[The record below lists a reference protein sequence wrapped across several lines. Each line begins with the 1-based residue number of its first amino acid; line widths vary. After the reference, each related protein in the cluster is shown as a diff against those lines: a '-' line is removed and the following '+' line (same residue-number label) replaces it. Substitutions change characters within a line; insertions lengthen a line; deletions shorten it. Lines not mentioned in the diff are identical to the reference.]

1 MLTDYLEGHLQ
12 KSGVTLDEYRE
23 LCLRLLN
30 YGVLCRDES
39 QVEQQLYDRYVR
51 TADLVDEYL
60 EVVGIR
66 VLHDRRFAYVRLYP
80 PGASLPGMEDAHDQA
95 FTGGLRARLRQD
107 EVILLLALRQ
117 LYDKALREGQV
128 DEEGFVTESMEAIGI
143 AMRNNLGRSLP
154 EKITDRKRAFERLK
168 KLRLVRYGQDHNF
181 ESNEAGLK
189 IHPMIVDFV
198 SAEALNAL
206 DEVLP
211 QAENEDS
218 EEVQSSD
225 VS

>member
-1 MLTDYLEGHLQ
+1 MLTDYLEEHLQ
-12 KSGVTLDEYRE
+12 KSGVTLGEYRE

-30 YGVLCRDES
+30 YSVLCRDES
-39 QVEQQLYDRYVR
+39 QIEQQLYDRYVR
-51 TADLVDEYL
+51 ISDLVDEYL

-66 VLHDRRFAYVRLYP
+66 VFHDRRFAYVRLYP
-80 PGASLPGMEDAHDQA
+80 PGASLPGVEDAHEQS
-95 FTGGLRARLRQD
+95 FSGGLRARLRQD

-128 DEEGFVTESMEAIGI
+128 DEEGYVTESMEAIGI

-168 KLRLVRYGQDHNF
+168 KLRLVRYGQEHNF

-198 SAEALNAL
+198 SADALDAL

-211 QAENEDS
+211 QSEDD
-218 EEVQSSD
+218 EEAKAND

>member
-1 MLTDYLEGHLQ
+1 MLTDYLESHLQ

-66 VLHDRRFAYVRLYP
+66 VFHDRRFAYVRLYP
-80 PGASLPGMEDAHDQA
+80 PGASLPGEDAHDQA
-95 FTGGLRARLRQD
+95 FSGGLRARLRQD

-117 LYDKALREGQV
+117 LYDKALREGHV

-154 EKITDRKRAFERLK
+154 ERITDRKRAFERLK

-211 QAENEDS
+211 QAESEDD
-218 EEVQSSD
+218 EEVQSSN

>member
-1 MLTDYLEGHLQ
+1 MLADYLEEHLQ

-30 YGVLCRDES
+30 YSVLCRDES
-39 QVEQQLYDRYVR
+39 QIEQQLYDRYVR
-51 TADLVDEYL
+51 ISDLVDEYL

-66 VLHDRRFAYVRLYP
+66 IFHDRRFAYVRLYP
-80 PGASLPGMEDAHDQA
+80 PGASLPGVEDAHEQT
-95 FTGGLRARLRQD
+95 FSGGLRARLRQD

-128 DEEGFVTESMEAIGI
+128 DEEGYVTESMEAIGI

-168 KLRLVRYGQDHNF
+168 KLRLVRYGQEHNF

-198 SAEALNAL
+198 SAEVLDAM

-211 QAENEDS
+211 QTDD
-218 EEVQSSD
+218 EEEPAN

>member
-1 MLTDYLEGHLQ
+1 MLTDYLEDRLQ

-30 YGVLCRDES
+30 YSVLCRDES

-66 VLHDRRFAYVRLYP
+66 VFHDRRFAYVRLYP
-80 PGASLPGMEDAHDQA
+80 PGASLPGVEDAHEQS
-95 FTGGLRARLRQD
+95 FSGGLRARLRQD

-128 DEEGFVTESMEAIGI
+128 DEEGYVTESMEAIGI
-143 AMRNNLGRSLP
+143 AMRNSLGRSLP

-168 KLRLVRYGQDHNF
+168 KLRLVRYGQEHNF

-198 SAEALNAL
+198 SADALDAL

-211 QAENEDS
+211 QSEDD
-218 EEVQSSD
+218 EEAKAND